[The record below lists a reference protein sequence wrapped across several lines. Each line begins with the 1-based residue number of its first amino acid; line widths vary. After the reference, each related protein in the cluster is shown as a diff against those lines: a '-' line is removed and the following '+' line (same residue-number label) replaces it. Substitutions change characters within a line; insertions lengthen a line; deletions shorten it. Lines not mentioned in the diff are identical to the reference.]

1 MTEKQVVSIAGLVPA
16 GRVVVGVKAADK
28 VAVLAA
34 LARLAGERMGV
45 KPEVLL
51 GRLAAREG
59 LGSTGVGSGVA
70 MPHARVEGISAPE
83 GWFVRLAKP
92 VEFSAI
98 DGGKVDLLFLL
109 LSPVSDD
116 GLHLAALAAMSRRL
130 RAPGVAKALRAA
142 GTAEAVRSLLVEG

>member
-1 MTEKQVVSIAGLVPA
+1 MVEKSVVSIAGLVPA

-34 LARLAGERMGV
+34 LARLAAEELAV

-70 MPHARVEGISAPE
+70 VPHARVEGISAPV

-92 VEFSAI
+92 VDFSAI

-109 LSPVSDD
+109 VSPASDD
-116 GLHLAALAAMSRRL
+116 GGHLAALAAMSRRL

-142 GTAEAVRSLLVEG
+142 GSAEAMRAVLVEA